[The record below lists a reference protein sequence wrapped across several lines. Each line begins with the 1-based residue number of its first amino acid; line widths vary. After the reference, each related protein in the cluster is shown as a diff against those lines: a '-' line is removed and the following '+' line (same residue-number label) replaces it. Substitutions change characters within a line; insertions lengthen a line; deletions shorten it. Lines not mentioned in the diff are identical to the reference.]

1 MSKTLK
7 RKADQFRLPDDEV
20 TKKRL
25 KKIFSRTDMVGF
37 DTENF
42 FVGYS
47 GELMTAYGKCN
58 SEDCKEFVIGD
69 GKRIHLDKGR

>member
-7 RKADQFRLPDDEV
+7 RKADEFRLPDDEV

-25 KKIFSRTDMVGF
+25 KKIFSRTDMLGF

-42 FVGYS
+42 YVGYS
-47 GELMTAYGKCN
+47 GELMTAYGKCD
-58 SEDCKEFVIGD
+58 SKDCKEFVIGD